1 MTARTR
7 VLIVDDSVVMRSL
20 LRSVIA
26 ADPQL
31 EVAGTAANGADAL
44 EALATVKPDVMLL
57 DLEMP
62 VMDGMEALRRLQ
74 AQGSRLP
81 VIMCSALTQRGARV
95 TIEALAGGAA
105 DYVAKPAQSASREQ
119 ALERLTA
126 ELLPKIAALT
136 RRQREVRRAAL
147 APLQAA
153 PAAME
158 TAPRIIAIGVST
170 GGPAAL
176 ERVLPGLPSY
186 FPLPV
191 LVVQHMPELFTRSL
205 AERLNGACQIRVC
218 EAAEGAAVRAGEVVI
233 ARGDWHLEVQCDS
246 AGTAKQHLTR
256 NAPENHCR
264 PSVDVLF
271 RSCAAV
277 YGAGTVAV
285 VLTGMGSDG
294 LAGCRAL
301 REAGGTVLAQDEASS
316 TVWGMPGAVVQAGL
330 ANRILALDQ
339 MASEL
344 VRMVSGRWNEAQKL
358 RDAVV

>member
-7 VLIVDDSVVMRSL
+7 VLIVDDSAVMRTL
-20 LRSVIA
+20 LRSVMT
-26 ADPQL
+26 ADPRL

-44 EALATVKPDVMLL
+44 EAVATVKPDLMLL

-62 VMDGMEALRRLQ
+62 VMDGMEVLRRLQ
-74 AQGSRLP
+74 TQGSRLP
-81 VIMCSALTQRGARV
+81 VIMCSAVTQRGARV
-95 TIEALAGGAA
+95 TIEALATGAA
-105 DYVAKPAQSASREQ
+105 DYVAKPAQSASREL
-119 ALERLTA
+119 AMERLRA

-136 RRQREVRRAAL
+136 RRKRDIRLA
-147 APLQAA
+147 APLPAA
-153 PAAME
+153 AAME
-158 TAPRIIAIGVST
+158 AAPRIVAIGVST

-176 ERVLPGLPSY
+176 ERVLPELPSY

-191 LVVQHMPELFTRSL
+191 LVVQHMPEHFTRPL
-205 AERLNGACQIRVC
+205 AERLNGACRMRVC

-246 AGTAKQHLTR
+246 SGAAKQHLTR
-256 NAPENHCR
+256 EPPENHCR

-316 TVWGMPGAVVQAGL
+316 TVWGMPGAVVQAGQ
-330 ANRILALDQ
+330 ANRILPLNQIA
-339 MASEL
+339 AEL
-344 VRMVSGRWNEAQKL
+344 VRIASGKRNEAQRF